1 MLENEA
7 IRILEN
13 EKPGC
18 EEKVNFTEEEK
29 CEAYDAAI
37 SALKKIHDYR
47 EMETK
52 GDLLPCPF
60 CGEKVEI
67 QLTDNNG
74 VWQGKNYLQNPVNG
88 IGYVITHPSVPQCPI
103 AASGERV
110 GRDIYVSKDAAAKMW
125 NRRAGK

>member
-37 SALKKIHDYR
+37 SALKKNPRLSGDGNKRRFIAMPFLR
-47 EMETK
+47 GK
-52 GDLLPCPF
+52 GRN
-60 CGEKVEI
+60 
-67 QLTDNNG
+67 T
-74 VWQGKNYLQNPVNG
+74 
-88 IGYVITHPSVPQCPI
+88 T
-103 AASGERV
+103 
-110 GRDIYVSKDAAAKMW
+110 
-125 NRRAGK
+125 NRQ